1 MEGIS
6 NGNKRE
12 HITLLMPG
20 MDPTWLK
27 LVIVLKYTKYI
38 IYFVYFKSITN
49 LSQVGSMPGINSV
62 ICSRLFPLLIPSMPR
77 PRYRIT
83 SADVRVVHRW
93 IRERLRN
100 DTWPEDWPRL
110 TAWDKFP
117 YEKPTVKALQRWCD
131 RFLDTK
137 QWKQLQA
144 VIRSAR
150 RDPSRYRTVRL
161 SRNAHE
167 ILGKLAMRDKL
178 TLSKVVERYLSCVAH
193 TPAKARLI
201 KKIMAGV

>member
-1 MEGIS
+1 MAGQH
-6 NGNKRE
+6 GLKCYL
-12 HITLLMPG
+12 TL
-20 MDPTWLK
+20 
-27 LVIVLKYTKYI
+27 
-38 IYFVYFKSITN
+38 N
-49 LSQVGSMPGINSV
+49 H
-62 ICSRLFPLLIPSMPR
+62 
-77 PRYRIT
+77 
-83 SADVRVVHRW
+83 A
-93 IRERLRN
+93 
-100 DTWPEDWPRL
+100 
-110 TAWDKFP
+110 
-117 YEKPTVKALQRWCD
+117 EKPTVKTLQHWCD
-131 RFLDTK
+131 RFLDEK

-201 KKIMAGV
+201 KKITLPDFVVHSFCPPMEEAMS